1 MSETRQ
7 LVDKLWN
14 FCNLLRDDGVSTIEY
29 TEQLTYLLFLKMAHE
44 RETRPLNPETLVP
57 ADCSWQ
63 RLLDT
68 DGDELEVTYRTILE
82 TLARQP
88 GTLGVIFR
96 KAQNKIQDPA
106 KLKRL
111 IVDLIDKENWS
122 ATGVDIKGDAY
133 EGLLAKGAEDIKSG
147 AGQYFTPRAL
157 ISAMV
162 DCVQPTVA
170 DTVVDP
176 ACGTGGFLLA
186 AYEYAACDAEDLTP
200 DEKEHL
206 RDGFVHGVELVD
218 GTARLAA
225 MNMLLHGM
233 SRADG
238 PSLIDVRDAL
248 TADPGDRWSVVLA
261 NPPFGTK
268 SAVKMIGED
277 GKTTTA
283 NLEIVRDDFWVT
295 TSNKQLNFVQHIK
308 TILDI
313 NGRAGVVLPDNVL
326 FEGGAGETLRKRL
339 LKEFDVHTLVRL
351 PTGIFYAG
359 GVKANVLFFDKRPA
373 SDTETPWTEKLW
385 VYDFRTNQHFTMK
398 QNPLRRSHLDE
409 FVECYKPGRPRGERV
424 ESERFKAFT
433 YDELMAR
440 DKANLDLV
448 WLKDDSIED
457 AADLPAP
464 EVLAREIMRE
474 LEVAVGEFAAIAEAL
489 DPSRDR
495 RGEIPYGDDMPDSEQ
510 LNRMMVEI
518 GAGYEYGDPRSRLPK
533 SRTFELTYRRIAAE
547 MAEMKERGIAIEIPP
562 E

>member
-14 FCNLLRDDGVSTIEY
+14 FCNLLRDDGVSTIDY

-44 RETRPLNPETLVP
+44 RETRPLNPETIVP
-57 ADCSWQ
+57 TDCSWQ

-82 TLARQP
+82 TLAKQP

-111 IVDLIDKENWS
+111 IVDFIDKENWS

-186 AYEYAACDAEDLTP
+186 AYEYAARDAENLTP
-200 DEKEHL
+200 DEKDHL
-206 RDGFVHGVELVD
+206 REGFVHGVELVD

-233 SRADG
+233 TRADG
-238 PSLIDVRDAL
+238 PSPIDVKDAL
-248 TADPGDRWSVVLA
+248 TADPGERWSVVLA

-268 SAVKMIGED
+268 SAAKMIGED
-277 GKTTTA
+277 GKTTTD

-373 SDTETPWTEKLW
+373 SDTPWTEKLW

-424 ESERFKAFT
+424 ESERFRAFT
-433 YDELMAR
+433 YEELMAR

-464 EVLAREIMRE
+464 EVLAREIMGE
-474 LEVAVGEFAAIAEAL
+474 LEAAVEEFAAIAKAL
-489 DPSRDR
+489 D
-495 RGEIPYGDDMPDSEQ
+495 G
-510 LNRMMVEI
+510 
-518 GAGYEYGDPRSRLPK
+518 K
-533 SRTFELTYRRIAAE
+533 
-547 MAEMKERGIAIEIPP
+547 
-562 E
+562 